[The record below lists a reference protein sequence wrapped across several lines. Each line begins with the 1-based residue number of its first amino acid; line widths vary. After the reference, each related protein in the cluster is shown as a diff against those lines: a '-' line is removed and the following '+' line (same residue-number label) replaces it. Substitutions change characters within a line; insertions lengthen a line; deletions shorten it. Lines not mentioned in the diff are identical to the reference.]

1 MQRYHNLCTSIP
13 LQSTSALLHHVAS
26 FLHGATLVLAASF
39 LHGATLVLAA
49 SFLQVT
55 LYHKALTLRV
65 LSH

>member
-26 FLHGATLVLAASF
+26 FLHGATLV
-39 LHGATLVLAA
+39 HAA